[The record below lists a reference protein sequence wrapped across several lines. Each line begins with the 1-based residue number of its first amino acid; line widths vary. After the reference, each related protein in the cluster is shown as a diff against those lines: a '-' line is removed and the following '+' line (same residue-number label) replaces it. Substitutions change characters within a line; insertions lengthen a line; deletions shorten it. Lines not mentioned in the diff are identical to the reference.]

1 MDSRR
6 SVLPSVSWIWS
17 TDDALGIFIT
27 RAHGCLCNTLVLIL
41 VKSIFERF
49 AFNYSPTGI
58 VPCPA
63 TPTTFGHIRTAN
75 SQGQQR
81 RRITS
86 IQPPTGLQDWLRTFQ
101 VSTASSYFSSPRGV
115 GGVPRNLEQNPI
127 QKQMLRPIN
136 VHLVWQIIGALLF
149 WPTTLP

>member
-1 MDSRR
+1 MDSQR

-27 RAHGCLCNTLVLIL
+27 RAHGYLCNTLVLIL

-63 TPTTFGHIRTAN
+63 TPTTFGQIRTAN

-86 IQPPTGLQDWLRTFQ
+86 IQPPTGLQEWLRTFQ
-101 VSTASSYFSSPRGV
+101 VSTASSYISSPRGV
-115 GGVPRNLEQNPI
+115 EGVPRNLKQNPI

-136 VHLVWQIIGALLF
+136 VHLVWQIIGALLC